1 MNINKAKACLVDTF
15 QIWKKTVMNIGASGI
30 TDLSGTTAY
39 FAIFS
44 IAPILIIIIAVFG
57 FVIGDDII
65 RYKLFEELNVLIGE
79 ESSQLLNE
87 AIDNYQISDKKGIG
101 TIVGVVLFLVSAT
114 TLFSTI
120 QNSINYIW
128 RIKTKSNLKM
138 NILKLLKD
146 RVLSFG
152 VILSLGFVLLIS
164 LVIDALI
171 TFLGDILIRYLPSDF
186 IVVAQMLNVG
196 ISLGI
201 VAVVFTLIFRFL
213 PDVKVYWSASW
224 FAGIFTAILFSVGKI
239 LIGMLIGNNSMGAV
253 YGAVSAFIAILAWV
267 YYASI
272 IFYIGVELTRQ
283 FSLYYKHDNEP
294 VNYAVPFRITILKD
308 DDNESDEVTD

>member
-1 MNINKAKACLVDTF
+1 MNIKAKTALVDTF
-15 QIWKKTVMNIGASGI
+15 QIWKKTILNINASSI

-57 FVIGDDII
+57 YLIGDETI

-79 ESSQLLNE
+79 DSSQLLNN

-101 TIVGVVLFLVSAT
+101 TVVGLVLFLVSAT

-120 QNSINYIW
+120 QNSINHIW

-146 RVLSFG
+146 RLLSFG
-152 VILSLGFVLLIS
+152 VILSLGFVLLVS
-164 LVIDALI
+164 LVVDAVVS
-171 TFLGDILIRYLPSDF
+171 FLGDMLTRYLTPDF
-186 IVVAQMLNVG
+186 IVVAQMVNVF

-201 VAVVFTLIFRFL
+201 VTIVFTVIFRFL
-213 PDVKVYWSASW
+213 PDVKVHWSAGW
-224 FAGIFTAILFSVGKI
+224 FAGFFTAILFSIGKI
-239 LIGMLIGNNSMGAV
+239 LIGMLVGNNNMGAV

-272 IFYIGVELTRQ
+272 IFYIGVELSRQ

-308 DDNESDEVTD
+308 DDEEPNEVID